1 MPDLRV
7 LVEERALLEPVVKLA
22 TLDLLAQLD
31 LL

>member
-7 LVEERALLEPVVKLA
+7 LVEERALLEPVVNLA
-22 TLDLLAQLD
+22 TQDLLAQLD